1 MENGGFSY
9 IIDEFLKKQVSTD
22 TARSLNDR
30 FELKSVSF
38 MLVLM
43 RVIMSAAF
51 ATDKTT
57 QIGEAIGL
65 ARK

>member
-9 IIDEFLKKQVSTD
+9 IIDECLKKQVSTD

-51 ATDKTT
+51 ATDKTA